1 MGSPIET
8 FEGATAIYTGA
19 GGFTPTLF
27 LILSVVLC
35 VGLIVQGI
43 AHEEKVYGKLKK

>member
-8 FEGATAIYTGA
+8 FEGAAAIYTGA
-19 GGFTPTLF
+19 GGATPGIF

-35 VGLIVQGI
+35 FGLIVHGCI
-43 AHEEKVYGKLKK
+43 DEEKKYKKHK